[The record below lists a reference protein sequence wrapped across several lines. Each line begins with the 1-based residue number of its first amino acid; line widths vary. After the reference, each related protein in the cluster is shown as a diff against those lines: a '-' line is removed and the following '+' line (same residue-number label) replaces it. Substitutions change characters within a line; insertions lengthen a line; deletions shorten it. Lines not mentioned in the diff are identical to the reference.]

1 MGLGKSLK
9 KVGHKISHGVKKLG
23 KSTSFKR
30 GIGGAVIGG
39 LLAGPAG
46 AVVGGVATGAI
57 SNIHNKHKASK
68 KKNKNSIFEGSC
80 NKSTGCCG
88 SKKTSGCSSTQP
100 VSQCSSTVQQPAECY
115 PQMDSN
121 MFMNFINN
129 IFEKLI
135 SLIEKL
141 SGQQTV
147 NNNYNNYNYNNF
159 NHNDYNTYNSYTT
172 NNNTVNDIDNILNN
186 NISVFNNKIDNDIYN
201 YNVLGNNN
209 QIVTYDA

>member
-46 AVVGGVATGAI
+46 ALVGGVATGAI
-57 SNIHNKHKASK
+57 SNAHNKHKASK

-80 NKSTGCCG
+80 NKSTSSGCCG
-88 SKKTSGCSSTQP
+88 KSTKTSGCSTVQP
-100 VSQCSSTVQQPAECY
+100 VTSCSSTVQQPTQCY

-141 SGQQTV
+141 SRQQTV

-159 NHNDYNTYNSYTT
+159 NHNDYNTYNTT
-172 NNNTVNDIDNILNN
+172 NTYNDIDNILNN
-186 NISVFNNKIDNDIYN
+186 NLSVFNNKIDNDIYK

-209 QIVTYDA
+209 QVVTYDA